1 MTNPFVPI
9 LVLMAVAGVLAV
21 GGLAASAV
29 IGPKRFN
36 RTKVANYE
44 SGVEATPRAAGS
56 GRFQVRYYLVAM
68 TFIIFDVE
76 VVFMYPW
83 AVSFA
88 EVGLF
93 GLVGML
99 SFIFLITV
107 PYVYEWR
114 RGALDWT

>member
-1 MTNPFVPI
+1 MTNPFLPI
-9 LVLMAVAGVLAV
+9 LVMMGVAGAMAI

-29 IGPKRFN
+29 IGPKSYN
-36 RTKVANYE
+36 RVKVANYE
-44 SGVEATPRAAGS
+44 CGVDPTPRAAHS

-76 VVFMYPW
+76 IVFMYPW
-83 AVSFA
+83 AVSFG

-93 GLVGML
+93 GLVAML

-114 RGALDWT
+114 RGGLDWN